1 MQTSVTT
8 PSSTRLRLTA
18 LAPRIRRLGDRA
30 CFELFCE
37 LTSLSS
43 QVMDRLEIYG
53 RIDLDVLQAF
63 DGVDLPPTIV
73 RIK

>member
-8 PSSTRLRLTA
+8 PSSTKLRLTA
-18 LAPRIRRLGDRA
+18 LTPRIRGLGDRPL
-30 CFELFCE
+30 FELFCE

-43 QVMDRLEIYG
+43 QVMDRLELYG
-53 RIDLDVLQAF
+53 RIDLDALQAF
-63 DGVDLPPTIV
+63 DGVDLPPPVV